1 MKSAFILCHY
11 YFVVL
16 LRVNEDWAVGMKHA
30 TVSSDV
36 IRLVF
41 EHRRRTKLVWNHL
54 CMFENSNDTMLLFQ
68 CLQSFAFSND
78 INRVSYHSH
87 WNCKLKPIS
96 VSIHVEQNLAV
107 LEFRR
112 IFKTHSFCIT
122 FVYIKKVFYK
132 LTSDAHLKHI
142 GKMQSAAYKV
152 YIRA

>member
-1 MKSAFILCHY
+1 MSRYTCKKTHQITDVNKIVSVLPYFFFIFFLYTIESKQLTLLKSAFILCHY

-36 IRLVF
+36 MRLVF
-41 EHRRRTKLVWNHL
+41 KHRRRTKLVWNHL

-87 WNCKLKPIS
+87 
-96 VSIHVEQNLAV
+96 
-107 LEFRR
+107 
-112 IFKTHSFCIT
+112 
-122 FVYIKKVFYK
+122 
-132 LTSDAHLKHI
+132 
-142 GKMQSAAYKV
+142 
-152 YIRA
+152 

>member
-1 MKSAFILCHY
+1 MQLTLLKSAFILCY
-11 YFVVL
+11 YYCVVL

-78 INRVSYHSH
+78 INRVPFLSH
-87 WNCKLKPIS
+87 
-96 VSIHVEQNLAV
+96 
-107 LEFRR
+107 
-112 IFKTHSFCIT
+112 
-122 FVYIKKVFYK
+122 
-132 LTSDAHLKHI
+132 
-142 GKMQSAAYKV
+142 
-152 YIRA
+152 

>member
-1 MKSAFILCHY
+1 MSRYTCKKTHQITDVNKIVSVLPYY

-16 LRVNEDWAVGMKHA
+16 LRVNEDWALGMKHV

-36 IRLVF
+36 MRLVF
-41 EHRRRTKLVWNHL
+41 KHRRRTKLVWNHL

-96 VSIHVEQNLAV
+96 VSTLVEQNLPV

-112 IFKTHSFCIT
+112 IFKTHSFCIRGASYS
-122 FVYIKKVFYK
+122 YILNLFF
-132 LTSDAHLKHI
+132 
-142 GKMQSAAYKV
+142 MN
-152 YIRA
+152 